1 MTRAQL
7 KSAEWRMKQQWHDL
21 VMAEQAGEA
30 LDVLEQMYDH
40 YILLAE
46 EYNACLSAYQQRR
59 QPHTRPAPLPAQES
73 IAGTGSGQGKTHDA
87 KLAS

>member
-21 VMAEQAGEA
+21 VLAEQAGEA
-30 LDVLEQMYDH
+30 LAVLEQMYDR

-46 EYNACLSAYQQRR
+46 EYNVCLSAYQQRR
-59 QPHTRPAPLPAQES
+59 QPRSRPASLSTQES
-73 IAGTGSGQGKTHDA
+73 VAGSGPCQSKAHDA